1 MLLRMMR
8 GGQAGGAPLALGLI
22 LLFAVL
28 SVLRPVNHDESQ
40 YVAATILARN
50 ALPWRDFAYFQTP
63 LQPVLFAPFAAGMGA
78 LAWPTLRVKEN
89 AA

>member
-22 LLFAVL
+22 LLFGVL

-40 YVAATILARN
+40 YVAAAILARTSF
-50 ALPWRDFAYFQTP
+50 RSDS
-63 LQPVLFAPFAAGMGA
+63 VG
-78 LAWPTLRVKEN
+78 LREN
-89 AA
+89 VAR